1 MKIKFTLL
9 VIMLF
14 AGILST
20 QAQQGGQKRTVEER
34 VKLAVTRMNDSL
46 KLSSVQLAD
55 VEIALSDYYKGQDK
69 IREGLAPGARPERAD
84 VEKLGDIRD
93 AKIKVFLTEP
103 QYNRYI
109 EMQNAMRKRANG
121 QRPGGQ

>member
-1 MKIKFTLL
+1 MKTKFTLL

-14 AGILST
+14 AGILSI

-34 VKLAVTRMNDSL
+34 VKLAISRMNDSL

-69 IREGLAPGARPERAD
+69 IREALVPGARPERTE

-109 EMQNAMRKRANG
+109 EMQNAMRKRGNG

>member
-1 MKIKFTLL
+1 MKNKFTLL

-14 AGILST
+14 VGILSI

-34 VKLAVTRMNDSL
+34 VKLAAGKMNDSL

-55 VEIALSDYYKGQDK
+55 VEIALSEYYKGQDK
-69 IREGLAPGARPERAD
+69 IREGLAPGTRPERAD
-84 VEKLGDIRD
+84 IEKLGEVRD

-103 QYNRYI
+103 QYTRYV
-109 EMQNAMRKRANG
+109 EMQNAMRKRTNG